1 MSDFYK
7 ERGIKMAR
15 VLGIIAEY
23 NPFHNGHLY
32 QIEEAKKQTGADYV
46 VAVISGNFAQRGDT
60 SLVNKWVKTEMA
72 INNGVDLVIELPTVY
87 SISSAENF
95 AEGAIKILDS
105 LKVVD
110 TLCFGT
116 ETGDFAALNN
126 IANVLFNEPKE
137 YVSLLNHEL
146 GKGVS
151 YPKARENA
159 LMMYLNDIKRY
170 ANILSGPNNI
180 LAIEYLKA
188 IKRLKSDLKPFSIQ
202 RKKVYYNDEKI
213 VDEFASSTAI
223 RKLVAREQFDE
234 IRKVMPTSSYMILK
248 EEIKRGNYVLD
259 ISKFEKEILYNLR
272 KMTVKEIAELQ
283 DVAEG
288 LEFAIK
294 NAANSCNNIMDLINI
309 IKSKRYTQTRIQR
322 ILLYALLGITKKD
335 MQNAKKITPYTRILG
350 FNRKGRELLSEIANT
365 NRKINIITSV
375 KKFED
380 VNGNKTLAE
389 MLQKD
394 IFATNVYTLGYE
406 YNSWANLDYT
416 NKMIILN

>member
-1 MSDFYK
+1 
-7 ERGIKMAR
+7 MAR

-46 VAVISGNFAQRGDT
+46 VAIMSGNFTQRGNT
-60 SLVNKWVKTEMA
+60 SLVNKWVKTQMA
-72 INNGVDLVIELPTVY
+72 LTTGVDIVIELPTVY

-105 LKVVD
+105 LKIVD

-116 ETGDFAALNN
+116 ETADFAALNN
-126 IANVLFNEPKE
+126 IANVLYNEPKE
-137 YVSLLNHEL
+137 YVSILNHEL
-146 GKGVS
+146 GKGIS
-151 YPKARENA
+151 FPKARENA

-170 ANILSGPNNI
+170 ANIISGPNNI

-188 IKRLKSDLKPFSIQ
+188 IKKLKSNIRPFSIQ
-202 RKKVYYNDEKI
+202 RKKVYYNDERI

-223 RKLVAREQFDE
+223 RKLVAREQYDDL
-234 IRKVMPTSSYMILK
+234 RKVMPQNAYMLMK
-248 EEIKRGNYVLD
+248 EEIKKGNYIIDLV
-259 ISKFEKEILYNLR
+259 KFEKEILYNLR

-283 DVAEG
+283 DVTEG
-288 LEFAIK
+288 LEYSIK
-294 NAANSCNNIMDLINI
+294 NAANSCNNILDLINI

-322 ILLYALLGITKKD
+322 ILVYALLGITKKD
-335 MQNAKKITPYTRILG
+335 IINAKKVIPYTRVLG
-350 FNRKGRELLSEIANT
+350 FNKKGKEILSDICNI
-365 NRKINIITSV
+365 NRKINMITSV

-380 VNGNKTLAE
+380 INTNKILKE

-394 IFATNVYTLGYE
+394 IFASNIYTLGYE
-406 YNSWANLDYT
+406 YNSCANLDYT
-416 NKMIILN
+416 SKLIVI